1 MNCVKKNNIKKGIFT
16 ALLLASPFVTAG
28 TQYPAADFQP
38 KVVYQDESY
47 QHQGSESSSST
58 SNSSSSEKSQADAN
72 YPAATFQPEVLYID
86 KDYKHNAGP
95 TATASKSVPL
105 KKSTEKVA
113 YAVEE
118 NKTAAEESSSMNP
131 LFAIVVLG
139 VAFFLYSKQSKGT
152 AKPKEAVVS
161 RRQTN
166 SGNFRNA
173 NGASGVA
180 KYLQNKV
187 PKLSSVDK
195 YLQAN
200 QSAPKSGVAKYVARR
215 VVAAK
220 QAASEKVTGVEKY
233 MRNQNR
239 G

>member
-1 MNCVKKNNIKKGIFT
+1 VKKNNVKKGIFT

-28 TQYPAADFQP
+28 TQYPASDFQP

-47 QHQGSESSSST
+47 QHQSSGSSSSA
-58 SNSSSSEKSQADAN
+58 SSSSSNKAKPDTN

-86 KDYKHNAGP
+86 EGYKHKAGSV
-95 TATASKSVPL
+95 ASKSAPAR
-105 KKSTEKVA
+105 KSTATEAVA
-113 YAVEE
+113 ESSTE
-118 NKTAAEESSSMNP
+118 TASAEDSSMNP

-139 VAFFLYSKQSKGT
+139 VAGFLYTKQAKGA
-152 AKPKEAVVS
+152 AKHKKAVAA
-161 RRQTN
+161 RRAVN
-166 SGNFRNA
+166 SGGFRNA
-173 NGASGVA
+173 DGASGVA

-195 YLQAN
+195 YLEAN
-200 QSAPKSGVAKYVARR
+200 QSAPKSGVAKYVAKR

-220 QAASEKVTGVEKY
+220 QAASQKVTGVEKY
-233 MRNQNR
+233 MRNQKR